1 MKRVIEVEYKIK
13 NQVEDLKE
21 VGRNYRSDVN
31 YFYSRYSGIKNINR
45 IDFREIRDKDL
56 KEIEHLK
63 LKGHYLQRCLNAS
76 LGNIKAMWSNTLR
89 LIKSNINANNNL
101 KEEEKHFLYIVI
113 KSRAFVD
120 YVVNTNKS
128 FEDLIENKY
137 FSKWKKNNEKFE
149 IEEKKL
155 RQYLRRQIRRMK
167 PLISNTKKEDYFK
180 IDKTLYKFKDNK
192 LYISNP
198 VKKRQRFELI
208 SKNTKQYQT
217 EATVKIENNKVRIGF
232 PIDVKQKTLKN
243 NEVNSIGIDKGFIDL
258 ITTSNNKVYG
268 HRYCDEI
275 KRHIDKYLLTQKER
289 GKYWSLYYKYKTIN
303 PVKAERIKR
312 NNLGYIKFNKNKKLK
327 KETKKKFI
335 NQSINR
341 FIKEEKPTE
350 IIVEDLSWNKKN
362 KKKKYRLGFDLS
374 TWDKGYLQERLE
386 FKAYENNIKITT
398 VNPAYTSQICSCC
411 DKLGERT
418 GKEFKCNSC
427 NQVLDADYNAAIN
440 IKKRKENASITLY
453 MKPKKVLE
461 ILRI

>member
-289 GKYWSLYYKYKTIN
+289 RKYWSLYYKYKTIN

-362 KKKKYRLGFDLS
+362 KKK
-374 TWDKGYLQERLE
+374 
-386 FKAYENNIKITT
+386 NI
-398 VNPAYTSQICSCC
+398 
-411 DKLGERT
+411 D
-418 GKEFKCNSC
+418 
-427 NQVLDADYNAAIN
+427 
-440 IKKRKENASITLY
+440 
-453 MKPKKVLE
+453 
-461 ILRI
+461 

>member
-411 DKLGERT
+411 NKLGERT

>member
-1 MKRVIEVEYKIK
+1 
-13 NQVEDLKE
+13 
-21 VGRNYRSDVN
+21 
-31 YFYSRYSGIKNINR
+31 
-45 IDFREIRDKDL
+45 
-56 KEIEHLK
+56 
-63 LKGHYLQRCLNAS
+63 
-76 LGNIKAMWSNTLR
+76 
-89 LIKSNINANNNL
+89 
-101 KEEEKHFLYIVI
+101 
-113 KSRAFVD
+113 
-120 YVVNTNKS
+120 
-128 FEDLIENKY
+128 
-137 FSKWKKNNEKFE
+137 
-149 IEEKKL
+149 
-155 RQYLRRQIRRMK
+155 MK

-418 GKEFKCNSC
+418 GIEFKCNSC